1 MRKTTES
8 VVYNPAYTS
17 RTISHVCDRFGDG
30 GGDGGDGGD
39 DAEYDTFKMP
49 ELKGMCRARGLPVSG
64 AKAVLVARLQDADKS
79 GHGGGDEGSDDE
91 EEGQEEEDEDDEED
105 DEDEDEEGDDE

>member
-1 MRKTTES
+1 MGES
-8 VVYNPAYTS
+8 VMYSSEASTCPVGA
-17 RTISHVCDRFGDG
+17 
-30 GGDGGDGGD
+30 
-39 DAEYDTFKMP
+39 
-49 ELKGMCRARGLPVSG
+49 RARGLPVSG